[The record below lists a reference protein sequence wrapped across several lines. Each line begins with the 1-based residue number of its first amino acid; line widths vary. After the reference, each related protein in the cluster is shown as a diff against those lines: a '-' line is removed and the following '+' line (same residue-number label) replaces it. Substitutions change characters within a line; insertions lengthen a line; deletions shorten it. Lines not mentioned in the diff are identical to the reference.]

1 MYIFK
6 YTNIYESFLIS
17 TKQYKIMKRFVIVL
31 ILLFCCGC
39 IEQETELLQDVLSI
53 ESFSFIPET
62 PIADSMFTL
71 TLKLTNLDDEK
82 MLENVKV
89 YVHDSGLCGCDSCVS
104 LTGLAR
110 QINKL
115 YPNANEIVELS
126 FKAPTNEQIG
136 STENKCVIK
145 LRITYDFNATT
156 MSELYV
162 IDIFKLEELQKAGKP
177 ISVTPAQE
185 IGRGPIKIKTEIKGE
200 QPILEETK
208 TAIIFQ
214 AENNGDGLFETIPGE
229 EFKIASSQLM
239 IDCPEKE
246 IVKVKGKIL
255 PIVCELTTPDVDDIK
270 KFYITAELPYRY
282 EIYEDYEV
290 RIKPKR

>member
-17 TKQYKIMKRFVIVL
+17 TKQYKIMKRFVPIL
-31 ILLFCCGC
+31 FLLFCCAC
-39 IEQETELLQDVLSI
+39 IEQKTELPQDVLSI
-53 ESFSFIPET
+53 ESLGFIPET
-62 PIADSMFTL
+62 PIAGSSFTL
-71 TLKLTNLDDEK
+71 TLKLTNLDNEK
-82 MLENVKV
+82 ILESVKV
-89 YVHDSGLCGCDSCVS
+89 YVHDSGLCESIVWGENI
-104 LTGLAR
+104 GE
-110 QINKL
+110 I
-115 YPNANEIVELS
+115 YPNANEIVELP

-136 STENKCVIK
+136 STENKCIIK

-208 TAIIFQ
+208 AAIIFQ

-229 EFKIASSQLM
+229 ELSIASSQLM